1 MCNITVLSVDY
12 YHHPQLFAFFF
23 FYQKRYVNSQVHN
36 YKVMRPQETVG
47 LMVEATLL

>member
-12 YHHPQLFAFFF
+12 YHHPQLFAFFYF
-23 FYQKRYVNSQVHN
+23 NQKRYVNLHVHN